1 MTQYLREVNQRNSIE
16 KCRKSVRHLLICY
29 KVPLPI
35 YPLQRVGD
43 WFLKLSSI
51 WDLFTEY
58 LSSFLSNIEE
68 KMCSIY

>member
-1 MTQYLREVNQRNSIE
+1 MTQYVREVNQRNSIE

-43 WFLKLSSI
+43 WFLKLSSR
-51 WDLFTEY
+51 WDFFPEY
-58 LSSFLSNIEE
+58 LSYFFI
-68 KMCSIY
+68 